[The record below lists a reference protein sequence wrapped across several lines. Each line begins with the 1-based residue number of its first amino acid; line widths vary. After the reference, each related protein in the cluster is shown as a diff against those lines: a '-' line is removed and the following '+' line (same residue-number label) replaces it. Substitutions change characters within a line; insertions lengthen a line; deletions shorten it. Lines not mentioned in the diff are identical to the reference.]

1 MKVLLIGA
9 VLSAQ
14 IFPAMANENCA
25 ICLAAMHNSKTLECG
40 HKFHPSCIGDWLA
53 RNVNCPICRDTDIT
67 AMMEEIGKLV
77 HESQNPNLTPEQA
90 QEILD
95 RLKLLQEQ
103 LQINMQ

>member
-1 MKVLLIGA
+1 
-9 VLSAQ
+9 
-14 IFPAMANENCA
+14 
-25 ICLAAMHNSKTLECG
+25 
-40 HKFHPSCIGDWLA
+40 
-53 RNVNCPICRDTDIT
+53 
-67 AMMEEIGKLV
+67 MMEEIGKLV